1 MLLNTRVRETLRS
14 LHLLRRSKYV
24 HRGSQRNFNITGT
37 DIKVSCSRPTCTDI
51 KQNISCGV
59 CPANLCYPQV
69 STIYSDKARP
79 EFIRFAHLNVRLL
92 NKKTDLLYYIIL
104 NKKLDVFCI
113 SETWHQQN
121 DFLNLNLCTPPGFTY
136 LDKPRAIGKG
146 GGLAVVYST
155 KVSVTEIVVPSV
167 LSFESIV
174 FKVSGVSPVLI
185 LFIIGHR
192 NLTLCSLMNSQSYLH
207 L

>member
-1 MLLNTRVRETLRS
+1 MTGIGQTLLAVPVYSSGVPGFLTPLCSPFPYNSVSEVLFYFNALYFTWTL
-14 LHLLRRSKYV
+14 
-24 HRGSQRNFNITGT
+24 GFDQT
-37 DIKVSCSRPTCTDI
+37 VSCVPC
-51 KQNISCGV
+51 
-59 CPANLCYPQV
+59 
-69 STIYSDKARP
+69 TIYSDKAHP
-79 EFIRFAHLNVRLL
+79 EFIRFTHLNVRSL
-92 NKKTDLLYYIIL
+92 NKKTDLFYDIIL
-104 NKKLDVFCI
+104 DKELVVFCI

-155 KVSVTEIVVPSV
+155 EVSVTEIVVPSV